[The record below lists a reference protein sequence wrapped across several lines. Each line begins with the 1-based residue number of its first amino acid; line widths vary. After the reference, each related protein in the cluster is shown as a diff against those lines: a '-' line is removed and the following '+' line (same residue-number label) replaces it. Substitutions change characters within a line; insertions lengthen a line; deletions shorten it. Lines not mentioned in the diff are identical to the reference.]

1 MTFLVDAQLPPAL
14 ARWLWQQGHA
24 AQHVEDLGLCDAE
37 DAMVWNHASSSDATI
52 VTKDEDFAERAA
64 RDTSGPVIVWL
75 RVGNTTNQALLEWL
89 APRWLDI
96 VMLLDAGNRVIEVR

>member
-14 ARWLWQQGHA
+14 AHWLQLQGHA
-24 AQHVEDLGLCDAE
+24 AQHLEDLGMRDAE
-37 DAMVWNHASSSDATI
+37 DAMVWNHAASSGATI

-64 RDTSGPVIVWL
+64 RDTSGPIVVWL

-89 APRWLDI
+89 APRWLDV
-96 VMLLDAGNRVIEVR
+96 VMLLDAGNRIIEVR